1 MTYKI
6 NYDQETTL
14 VLGKYP
20 SKLYENAPEP
30 NIEISDV
37 EYKRIF
43 GNGLFQ
49 EPCVIDGV
57 IKEYK
62 KPDAELLAQAKLD
75 KIAQLNTNRSDYCLK
90 PILYNGNY
98 YATTSNAQIAITY
111 HISSLNDDASALY
124 RNYPEDDNILLNRE
138 DFLNIASLIEGKE
151 MSSRDLRK
159 TRTDEI
165 NAIEIT
171 PEVTYEQAMEALNN
185 IDITF

>member
-1 MTYKI
+1 MIKVH
-6 NYDQETTL
+6 YDQETNF
-14 VLGKYP
+14 VLGYYP
-20 SKLYENAPEP
+20 DSINYNSIPTP
-30 NIEISDV
+30 NIEIED
-37 EYKRIF
+37 EDQILDKAM
-43 GNGLFQ
+43 
-49 EPCVIDGV
+49 CVVDGV
-57 IKEYK
+57 YQEFIKPE
-62 KPDAELLAQAKLD
+62 AELLSQAKLN
-75 KIAQLNTNRSDYCLK
+75 KIAQLKTNRSDYCLE
-90 PILYNGNY
+90 PILYNSNY